1 VKFLKPITLYFSL
14 CILAFFFA
22 EPAFSQTVPSKC
34 FEITSILVDACGGSA
49 EGENEMLTFMVG
61 PNPINVNSIDI
72 APFVTGNANWGN
84 TGSPFQGFCNISG
97 TLLSKI
103 NQINTSITTVGNCG
117 IMIPVN
123 PGQQIPAKANT
134 LLITSSNF
142 NASAH
147 DFSNLRDTLYVII
160 QCSGNT
166 SGHFANSG
174 TGTRRLIMLYGSNC
188 SDTVT
193 YDRSELLKVNQ
204 TKGAED
210 GSLVYFDFAGNATY
224 ANNGCKLPQ
233 AERSVKASYT
243 AGNYCLGDTVPISAV
258 LKGPTNILWLLKNSN
273 SGSIINNQSVNT
285 GFIAN
290 SSVPGTHTIYAL
302 QIGTC
307 DTTRD
312 SIQITIGSGNSSL
325 SIGSDTVVCK
335 SSKLKLTPQY
345 SNIDSF
351 FWSAATGTFSSS
363 NTDTTT
369 YTFNSN
375 QNKAILILNGK
386 GQCGTLQDSIKIS
399 ALQLP
404 ELSADSLKTF
414 CVNASVTLQAN
425 PKNASMLLWQGGL
438 GNFNRTDSSTVVY
451 TTSNQ
456 DLSSFYIGVSASN
469 QCGTSK
475 DSVLINLLPIPSV
488 NASNDTDICLNAIVN
503 LSPTAIA
510 ADTLIWSGGKG
521 IFSKTGNII
530 SYQSLSNDDT
540 SFYLKITA
548 LNQCGAASDSL
559 RIREKPQ
566 PLISNIIFS
575 NELCLNNPASIKI
588 QGSNYNTVLITHN
601 GQGNLSQINTDS
613 FRYSANA
620 TDNLV
625 NFQMRLSHDCGF
637 KDTSIQI
644 KFRPKPNAS
653 FSMDTLF
660 CEGDSIHTIVP
671 LEGGGFLGG
680 WQVDPVNFAINPA
693 TPGIGYVHHVIER
706 FGCKDSFAQ
715 RVQVFALPDAEFEA
729 SEDNPFINQEILFWP
744 KNQGLINL
752 TWLVNDVIKSNAD
765 TLKAK
770 FDKEGEAKITLIATN
785 SRGCVDSFTKN
796 TTILADDSFIVPNV
810 FTPNGDSI
818 NDFFGAEAQGLKK
831 YNMLISNRWGQIIFE
846 SNDVTLTWDGTY
858 KGSLCPQGVY
868 FVMIQAQS
876 HREKTYHHNGTV
888 TLLR

>member
-1 VKFLKPITLYFSL
+1 
-14 CILAFFFA
+14 
-22 EPAFSQTVPSKC
+22 
-34 FEITSILVDACGGSA
+34 
-49 EGENEMLTFMVG
+49 
-61 PNPINVNSIDI
+61 
-72 APFVTGNANWGN
+72 
-84 TGSPFQGFCNISG
+84 
-97 TLLSKI
+97 
-103 NQINTSITTVGNCG
+103 
-117 IMIPVN
+117 
-123 PGQQIPAKANT
+123 
-134 LLITSSNF
+134 
-142 NASAH
+142 
-147 DFSNLRDTLYVII
+147 
-160 QCSGNT
+160 
-166 SGHFANSG
+166 
-174 TGTRRLIMLYGSNC
+174 
-188 SDTVT
+188 
-193 YDRSELLKVNQ
+193 LLKVNQ

-285 GFIAN
+285 AFVAS

-307 DTTRD
+307 DTTSD

-325 SIGSDTVVCK
+325 SIGSDTAICK
-335 SSKLKLTPQY
+335 NAKLKLTPQY

-375 QNKAILILNGK
+375 QNKAILILKCK
-386 GQCGTLQDSIKIS
+386 GQCGTLQDSIKINI
-399 ALQLP
+399 LHLP

-548 LNQCGAASDSL
+548 LNQCGTASDSL

-588 QGSNYNTVLITHN
+588 QGSNYKTVLITHN
-601 GQGNLSQINTDS
+601 GQGNLSKINTDS

-644 KFRPKPNAS
+644 QFRPKPNAS

-680 WQVDPVNFAINPA
+680 WQVDPMNFAINPA

-729 SEDNPFINQEILFWP
+729 SEDDPFMNQEILFWP

-785 SRGCVDSFTKN
+785 SRGCVDSFTKT